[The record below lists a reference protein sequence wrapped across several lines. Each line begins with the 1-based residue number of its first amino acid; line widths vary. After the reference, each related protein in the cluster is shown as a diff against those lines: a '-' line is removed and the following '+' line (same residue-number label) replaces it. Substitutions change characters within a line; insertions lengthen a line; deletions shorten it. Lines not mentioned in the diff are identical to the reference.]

1 MIKTLTLNPCIDKTI
16 VVNEFKYG
24 ELNRV
29 INTRIDIS
37 GKGINVSIALKQLG
51 EDTKCIGF
59 NYADG
64 GSLLEKFLEDNNIG
78 YKFIKVEGT
87 LRTNVKVFDKQTR
100 IMTELNQRG
109 HYVNRQSVDR
119 LIELVM
125 EQADESDIMVF
136 DGSVPEGVPKGIYR
150 ELIEMVKPRGIKTVL
165 DAEGELLLEGIKA
178 SPYLIKPNLYEFENA
193 FKVKVVNKNDIVKTA
208 RDIISNGVKI
218 VCVSLG
224 KEGAIIVDENEAFFA
239 HGSDLEVKGPQG
251 AGDSMVAG
259 ICIAINK
266 GLGLR
271 DMLNY
276 GVAAANA
283 SLIREGTQ
291 LCTKEDFDR
300 MLPTVNIEKIS
311 L

>member
-1 MIKTLTLNPCIDKTI
+1 M
-16 VVNEFKYG
+16 
-24 ELNRV
+24 
-29 INTRIDIS
+29 
-37 GKGINVSIALKQLG
+37 
-51 EDTKCIGF
+51 
-59 NYADG
+59 
-64 GSLLEKFLEDNNIG
+64 LL
-78 YKFIKVEGT
+78 KFIKVEGT